1 MYKHCNT
8 EEGARRQRQIEN
20 CLMELMQTVPYIKI
34 TVGDICE
41 KAGLSRKSFYRY
53 FGSRDDCL
61 HGLIDHCILD
71 AHRAY
76 PEDPATEDDQAKV
89 LECYFTYWKQMH
101 PLLEALCRNQMA
113 DRLLERSMLCVTQ
126 EELEFRN
133 FLNADNQDD
142 AFEQALFIV
151 SGITGLIIHWH
162 MSGYRR
168 TAAQMAAVTDQL
180 LAKKLMTYPA
190 SPEKS

>member
-8 EEGARRQRQIEN
+8 EEGALRQRQIEN
-20 CLMELMQTVPYIKI
+20 CLMDLMLTVPYSQI

-53 FGSRDDCL
+53 FGSKEGCL

-71 AHRAY
+71 SHRAY
-76 PEDPATEDDQAKV
+76 HADPISADDQAKV
-89 LECYFTYWKQMH
+89 LECYFIYWQQNN
-101 PLLEALCRNQMA
+101 PLLEALCRNEMA
-113 DRLLERSMLCVTQ
+113 NRLLERSMLCVTQ

-162 MSGYRR
+162 MSGYQKS
-168 TAAQMAAVTDQL
+168 AAQMASVTGRL
-180 LAKKLMTYPA
+180 LAKKLMPLSA
-190 SPEKS
+190 EKS